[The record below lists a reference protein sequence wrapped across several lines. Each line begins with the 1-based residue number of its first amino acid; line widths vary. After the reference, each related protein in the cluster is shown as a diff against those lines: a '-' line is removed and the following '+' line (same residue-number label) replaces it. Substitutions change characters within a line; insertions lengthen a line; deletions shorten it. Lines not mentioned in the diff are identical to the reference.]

1 MNLRPLSRTMRNAL
15 TAAIAATTLLGVSAC
30 GPSLAESQ
38 SGGEAPA
45 ADSKLAEMLPAAS
58 PPHDVFEN
66 FPAAFAAAEKLGD
79 PVLVA
84 GSLYLVGEARAL
96 LTSSDFQ
103 RSSQ

>member
-45 ADSKLAEMLPAAS
+45 ADSKLAEMLPAS
-58 PPHDVFEN
+58 VRDKGSITV
-66 FPAAFAAAEKLGD
+66 AAAVYAPAVME
-79 PVLVA
+79 PVGA
-84 GSLYLVGEARAL
+84 
-96 LTSSDFQ
+96 
-103 RSSQ
+103 